1 MRSVSRKPGNDW
13 SFGQGNWCIKGCK
26 FWRIFI
32 NTLNVDIFPLQDN
45 IFWSIIASLTKP
57 AVVAGIL
64 LTMTVIVYYLRA
76 KSRAHTEMVK
86 LLKEML
92 YLEGRDK
99 AFLISSI
106 KQLTNNTGFLLEDA
120 DFVLRGKPYMRHS
133 RNNSCTTWV
142 FAASPTH
149 SRNPSGNNPRENFE
163 QVAGF
168 QFDKNCL
175 FFRYHNNHCC

>member
-1 MRSVSRKPGNDW
+1 M
-13 SFGQGNWCIKGCK
+13 
-26 FWRIFI
+26 
-32 NTLNVDIFPLQDN
+32 
-45 IFWSIIASLTKP
+45 TKP

-106 KQLTNNTGFLLEDA
+106 KQLTNNSGFLLEDA

-149 SRNPSGNNPRENFE
+149 SRNPSGNNPR
-163 QVAGF
+163 
-168 QFDKNCL
+168 K
-175 FFRYHNNHCC
+175 FRSFSLGVSIN

>member
-1 MRSVSRKPGNDW
+1 MQVS
-13 SFGQGNWCIKGCK
+13 
-26 FWRIFI
+26 IFHSSI
-32 NTLNVDIFPLQDN
+32 ILLMFLVNIQDN
-45 IFWSIIASLTKP
+45 IFWSIIASMTKP
-57 AVVAGIL
+57 AVVTGIL

-106 KQLTNNTGFLLEDA
+106 KQLTNNSGFLLEDT

-149 SRNPSGNNPRENFE
+149 SRNPSGNNPRKF
-163 QVAGF
+163 VI
-168 QFDKNCL
+168 L
-175 FFRYHNNHCC
+175 LTFRKQKSCGS